1 MYIILFIIEEASSD
15 PNIHMQETTI
25 WYPRSRIF
33 GYMKR
38 HHKIYVSCCWGPLL
52 KHSWWWK
59 RAVIILSWRHWTQTF
74 FWPFIAL
81 SFDKMPFFYFY
92 LDNYHRVI
100 KTCAN
105 KFSSDKWLLKYLYV
119 WNYWNIVFKCADMLS
134 IFIVTHSN
142 NKWRKQNL
150 ENHHTDSLVN
160 KFPARGM
167 HVA

>member
-1 MYIILFIIEEASSD
+1 MISTFQDIWIYEKTSQNICKLLLGATVKAQLVAKEGSYHIVMKTLNTDLFL
-15 PNIHMQETTI
+15 TI
-25 WYPRSRIF
+25 YSF
-33 GYMKR
+33 
-38 HHKIYVSCCWGPLL
+38 
-52 KHSWWWK
+52 
-59 RAVIILSWRHWTQTF
+59 VIWQNAI
-74 FWPFIAL
+74 
-81 SFDKMPFFYFY
+81 FYFY

-105 KFSSDKWLLKYLYV
+105 KFSSDKWLLKYLYIG
-119 WNYWNIVFKCADMLS
+119 NYWNIVFKCADMLS

-160 KFPARGM
+160 KFPARGI